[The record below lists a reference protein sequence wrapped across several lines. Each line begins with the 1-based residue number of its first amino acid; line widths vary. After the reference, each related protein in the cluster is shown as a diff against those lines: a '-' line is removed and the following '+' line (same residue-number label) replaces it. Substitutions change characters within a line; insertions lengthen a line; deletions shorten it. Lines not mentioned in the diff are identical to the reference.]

1 MFLVAPNYFDD
12 FSCIADRCKHS
23 CCVGWEIDID
33 EDTYALYGQLGG
45 FVTEKIQLN
54 GGVPSFRL
62 TEDERCPFLNENN
75 LCELIIKYGE
85 NGLCDICADH
95 PRFRN
100 YYSDRVE
107 IGLGLCCEAAA
118 ELILGRKDRFEL
130 ACTEEYQSDE
140 CLTDEE
146 LEFFAWRN
154 GVFAALQNRD
164 LSLELRFKSLVNDY
178 EPNFAQLADFMLKLE
193 RLDKKWETALNAL
206 KFAKKPMLASIEYEQ
221 LALYFAYRHL
231 PLALDG
237 VAKQALLRFVATAT
251 MAVAAISTELN
262 ENIAEV
268 ARLFSS
274 EIEYSD
280 ENLAA
285 FLDFLK

>member
-12 FSCIADRCKHS
+12 FFCIADRCKHS

-130 ACTEEYQSDE
+130 VCTEEYQSDE

-164 LSLELRFKSLVNDY
+164 LSLELRFKSLVGDY
-178 EPNFAQLADFMLKLE
+178 EPNFTRLADFMLELE

-206 KFAKKPMLASIEYEQ
+206 KSAEKPMLASTEYEQ

-231 PLALDG
+231 PLVLDG
-237 VAKQALLRFVATAT
+237 VAKQALLRFVVTAT
-251 MAVAAISTELN
+251 MAVAAISAELN